1 MSETFREAD
10 DSDIPALA
18 RMRSASTSEGGKPLL
33 VQHAEYERRLGD
45 WFAVNRRTHRAFIA
59 VSEAD
64 GQAIGMTW
72 LAVQE
77 RVPTPGVDGARTS
90 ADIQSVYV
98 DPAFRGQA
106 VGRRLVEYVLAVAAA
121 DGVEHVTVHSRER
134 AVPMYKR
141 AGFEHSTDLLWWQ
154 PG

>member
-1 MSETFREAD
+1 MDAIFREAD
-10 DSDIPALA
+10 GNDIPALA

-33 VQHAEYERRLGD
+33 VEHAEYERRLGE
-45 WFAVNRRTHRAFIA
+45 WFAANRGTHRAFLA
-59 VSEAD
+59 VSGAD
-64 GQAIGMTW
+64 GRAIGMAW

-106 VGRRLVEYVLAVAAA
+106 IGRRLVEYVLAIAAVE
-121 DGVEHVTVHSRER
+121 GVEHVTVHSRAR
-134 AVPMYKR
+134 AVPLYKR
-141 AGFEHSTDLLWWQ
+141 AGFDHSTDLLWWQ
-154 PG
+154 PR